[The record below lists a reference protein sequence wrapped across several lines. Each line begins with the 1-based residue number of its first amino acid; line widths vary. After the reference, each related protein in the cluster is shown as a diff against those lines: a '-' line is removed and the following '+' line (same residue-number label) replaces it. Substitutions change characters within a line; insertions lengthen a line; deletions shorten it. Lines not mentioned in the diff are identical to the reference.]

1 MFSGL
6 KILIIGGTGSLGN
19 ALIKRYLK
27 NNKITVYSR
36 DENKHWQMS
45 LIYKSDNLTFSIGC
59 VRNYKRLETVILNT
73 LPDLI
78 IVAAAL
84 KHIDRCEYNVSEALD
99 TNFTGVY
106 NVFDIISKNQ
116 KSLENLKCCVFIS
129 TDKACSPV
137 NTYGITKALAEKIVI
152 EKSLECKNTKCVTV
166 RYGNVL
172 NSRGSIIPIL
182 KEKARDPNVQEF
194 TLTNKNMTRFIMT
207 LEDSINLIE
216 VAITEGETGD
226 IVIPKPIS
234 LKIKDLFEIFSEEYK
249 KPIKITGT
257 RPAEKMFESLIN
269 ETQSTSMIEKNNYY
283 FLKPSYRNIQTPQ
296 LSKDYNSDTVT
307 ITKEDLKT
315 LLKSNDLL

>member
-27 NNKITVYSR
+27 NNKIIVYSR

-45 LIYKSDNLTFSIGC
+45 LIYNSENLEYMIGC
-59 VRNYKRLETVILNT
+59 IRDYKRLENVILNT

-84 KHIDRCEYNVSEALD
+84 KHIDRCEYSVTEALA
-99 TNFTGVY
+99 TNYTGVY
-106 NVFDIISKNQ
+106 NVFDIVSKNQ
-116 KSLENLKCCVFIS
+116 KNLQNLKCCVFIS

-152 EKSLECKNTKCVTV
+152 EKSLECKTTKCVTV

-182 KEKARDPNVQEF
+182 KEKANDPNVKEF
-194 TLTNKNMTRFIMT
+194 TLTDENMTRFVMT

-216 VAITEGETGD
+216 VAITQGESGD

-249 KPIKITGT
+249 KPIKIIGL
-257 RPAEKMFESLIN
+257 RPSEKMFESLIN
-269 ETQSTSMIEKNNYY
+269 ETQSASMIEKNNYY
-283 FLKPSYRNIQTPQ
+283 FLKPSYRNIYSPE
-296 LSKDYNSDTVT
+296 LSKDYNSDLLV
-307 ITKEDLKT
+307 INKEELKK
-315 LLKSNDLL
+315 LLKNNNLL